1 LPVINFLRLC
11 RLICGKAAPF
21 RQVFLNLVR
30 LRLTIGGAAASIK
43 KPPPERRSLSAQR
56 AAEPH
61 NRQLGF
67 FMENNLSNT
76 KLSFIGCGVMAEA
89 MIAGLLRKNLVAPEQ
104 IAASHPRKNRREELN
119 AKYKIRVFE
128 SNAEAVKGV
137 QGKGDSIVALCVKPQ
152 RLSGVLRELKDTTTP
167 SQIILSIIAGA
178 RIETLSEALANQKI
192 VRAMPNTPSQIG
204 AGITAWTCT
213 ENLSND
219 ERANIKSLLT
229 ALGKEL
235 HVETEN
241 MIDMA
246 TSLSATGPT
255 YIFMVMEALTD
266 AGVHLG
272 FSREMAKELVQ
283 ETMLGSVLFAM
294 ESHKHPAELRNM
306 VTSPGGTSAD
316 AIYQMEKGGLRTV
329 LSKAVYSAYQKAVAL
344 GQKK

>member
-1 LPVINFLRLC
+1 
-11 RLICGKAAPF
+11 
-21 RQVFLNLVR
+21 
-30 LRLTIGGAAASIK
+30 
-43 KPPPERRSLSAQR
+43 
-56 AAEPH
+56 
-61 NRQLGF
+61 
-67 FMENNLSNT
+67 MENNLSNT
-76 KLSFIGCGVMAEA
+76 KLAFIGCGVMAES
-89 MIAGLLRKNLVAPEQ
+89 MIAGLLRKNLVTPEQ
-104 IAASHPRKNRREELN
+104 ITASHPRTNRRMDLT
-119 AKYKIRVFE
+119 AKYGIKVFE
-128 SNAEAVKGV
+128 RNTEAIEKI
-137 QGKGDSIVALCVKPQ
+137 QESENSIVALCVKPQ
-152 RLSGVLRELKDTTTP
+152 RLDGVLLELKDIVSP
-167 SQIILSIIAGA
+167 HQIVISIVAGA
-178 RIETLSEALANQKI
+178 KIETLSKSLGNEKI

-213 ENLSND
+213 ENVGD
-219 ERANIKSLLT
+219 AERAQIKALLT

-255 YIFMVMEALTD
+255 YVFMVMEALTD

-329 LSKAVYSAYQKAVAL
+329 LSKAVYSAYQKAVML
-344 GQKK
+344 GQKKS